1 MASALLASRNETRDQ
16 QHRWVEKKVYMRKGS
31 GKTGSSKPGFDFQQ
45 SRNGNGNSGR
55 ELVMAGGGGGREMVM
70 AGGGSRDLVL
80 AGGGHDRLEVAA
92 MASDDSSSFNRKS
105 INVNHDAAA
114 MDRGLRDVDTFV
126 TFNISSYSADR
137 VRELRRKL
145 TQELEQVRS
154 LYGRLEA
161 KEAQLRC
168 GGGGYSNVNA
178 SYSASQFS
186 GNDARNNYGG
196 KEVTSGLAGNQ
207 GLGLAHGQRP
217 LPLSIES
224 NMTVGCDSGAAKE
237 KRTPKANQ
245 YYRNSEFLTGKDK
258 MPPPENK
265 KSGIHK
271 RSAQGKLDGREPK
284 RPVAD
289 PVAGKQLAEVMKQ
302 CGLLLT
308 KLMKHR
314 FGWVFNT
321 PVDVIG
327 LGLHDYNAI
336 IKHPMDLGT
345 VKSKLNESQYGS
357 PLDFAADIRLTFNN
371 ATTYNPEGHD
381 VHGMAKL
388 LLQFFE
394 ERWKPLIEKYEHEKR
409 KLQFNSWS
417 DDRFHGGVGQNV
429 KQLPINE
436 VQKKNLKK
444 TEPILGPSPP
454 PPKAA
459 KPKSSSAARTP
470 APKKPKAKD
479 PQKRE
484 MSFEEKQKL
493 SGSLQSLPPEK
504 LENIV
509 QIIKKRNPALCQ
521 QEDEIEV
528 DIDCFDTE
536 TLWELD
542 RFVNNCKKNMSKNKK
557 KATNGADQIQEAIT
571 NANNEVTTRE
581 KSPDAVPD
589 DALKKANKKGDQG
602 EEDVDIDD
610 DMPSTNFPPVEIDKD
625 KDGGYG
631 SRSSSSSS
639 SSSDSGSSSSDSDS
653 GSSSGSDSEGEDAN
667 SAGAGSKALPA
678 RS

>member
-1 MASALLASRNETRDQ
+1 MASALLASRDETRDHQ
-16 QHRWVEKKVYMRKGS
+16 DRWAEKKVYMRKSS
-31 GKTGSSKPGFDFQQ
+31 GKSASAKPVFDFQQ

-55 ELVMAGGGGGREMVM
+55 EM
-70 AGGGSRDLVL
+70 VL
-80 AGGGHDRLEVAA
+80 AGGGGHDVAP

-105 INVNHDAAA
+105 INVNHDAVA
-114 MDRGLRDVDTFV
+114 MDGGLRSIDAFV
-126 TFNISSYSADR
+126 TYNISSYSADR

-145 TQELEQVRS
+145 TLELEQVRS
-154 LYGRLEA
+154 LYSRLEA
-161 KEAQLRC
+161 KEVQLRC

-186 GNDARNNYGG
+186 GNDARNNYGA
-196 KEVTSGLAGNQ
+196 KEVTSCLAGNQ

-217 LPLSIES
+217 LPLSVES
-224 NMTVGCDSGAAKE
+224 NMTMGCEGAAKE

-265 KSGIHK
+265 KSGLHK
-271 RSAQGKLDGREPK
+271 RSVQEKLDGREPK
-284 RPVAD
+284 KPLVD
-289 PVAGKQLAEVMKQ
+289 PVAGKQLAEAMKQ
-302 CGLLLT
+302 CGSLLT
-308 KLMKHR
+308 RLMKHR

-336 IKHPMDLGT
+336 IKNPMDLGT
-345 VKSKLNESQYGS
+345 VKSRLNEGKYGS
-357 PLDFAADIRLTFNN
+357 PSDFAADVRLTFKN
-371 ATTYNPEGHD
+371 AMTYNPEGHD
-381 VHGMAKL
+381 VHGMAKA

-394 ERWKPLIEKYEHEKR
+394 ERWKPLIDKYEQEKR
-409 KLQFNSWS
+409 KFHFNSWS

-429 KQLPINE
+429 KQLPITE
-436 VQKKNLKK
+436 IQKKNLKK

-459 KPKSSSAARTP
+459 KPKSSSAARAP

-479 PQKRE
+479 TEKRE

-493 SGSLQSLPPEK
+493 SANLQSLPPEK

-509 QIIKKRNPALCQ
+509 QIIKKRNPSLCQ

-557 KATNGADQIQEAIT
+557 KTTNVAEQVQEVTT
-571 NANNEVTTRE
+571 NANSEVEKRE
-581 KSPDAVPD
+581 KSPVAEPEDPQ
-589 DALKKANKKGDQG
+589 KKANKKGDQG

-667 SAGAGSKALPA
+667 SAGAGSKALPDG
-678 RS
+678 S